1 VRLAVELGFASGGV
15 VELVEE
21 RAPGAARGT
30 RFAIEC
36 ERGRLD
42 TPPPEPAVGL
52 FARDLACFCAR
63 VLRGEPHY
71 VSEARC
77 VHALALV
84 AAIERR
90 LC

>member
-1 VRLAVELGFASGGV
+1 VRLSIELGFARGGT

-30 RFAIEC
+30 RFEIEC
-36 ERGRLD
+36 ERGRLE
-42 TPPPEPAVGL
+42 TPPPEPAGGL

-63 VLRGEPHY
+63 VLRGEPPY
-71 VSEARC
+71 VSDARC
-77 VHALALV
+77 LHVFELV